1 MKYEV
6 IRPIRNRR
14 LPLWRYEA
22 RRAGW
27 TLLAA
32 PLTAL
37 LVGVALALLAANGG
51 SSRDQVGRM
60 LLAGPEVLL
69 PLTTGMAAV
78 SMVARDGC
86 RELQLS
92 LPTRY
97 AVTLGRRLGTLALAG
112 AVCTLLFS
120 AILGLTGLWT
130 GPGPLASTLVWL
142 PPTLWLT
149 ALAVLVGI
157 FGRSLVVATTVVA
170 VVWLGELLFAAW
182 FAAEGWAR
190 PFFLFTTVR
199 FGVDGDWW
207 TNRLALTASGLLI
220 VVAVALLLRRP
231 HRLLTEEEV

>member
-1 MKYEV
+1 M
-6 IRPIRNRR
+6 
-14 LPLWRYEA
+14 PLWRYEA

-27 TLLAA
+27 TVFAA

-51 SSRDQVGRM
+51 SSRAQVGRM
-60 LLAGPEVLL
+60 LLAGPEVML
-69 PLTTGMAAV
+69 PLAVGMAAV

-97 AVTLGRRLGTLALAG
+97 AVTLGRRLGALALAG

-120 AILGLTGLWT
+120 AVLGLTGWWT

-142 PPTLWLT
+142 PPTVWLT
-149 ALAVLVGI
+149 GLAVLVGML
-157 FGRSLVVATTVVA
+157 GRSVVLATTVVA
-170 VVWLGELLFAAW
+170 TVWLGELLFAASIG
-182 FAAEGWAR
+182 ALDWAR

-199 FGVDGDWW
+199 FGVDADWW
-207 TNRLALTASGLLI
+207 SNRLALTGSGLLI
-220 VVAVALLLRRP
+220 FAVVALLLRRP